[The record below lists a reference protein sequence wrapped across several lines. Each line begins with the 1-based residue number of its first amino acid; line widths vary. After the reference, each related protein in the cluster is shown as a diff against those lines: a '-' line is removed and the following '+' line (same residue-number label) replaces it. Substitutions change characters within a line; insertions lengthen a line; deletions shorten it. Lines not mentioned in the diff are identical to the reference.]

1 MKKKKRKILLILVIL
16 LIVAAVACSGGDDDV
31 KQPASVQGDSSANSS
46 DKDSQKQDS
55 SASDNDVKDEAKND
69 DITIAE
75 TVLYDENDIKVTAT
89 GYEDSWTGPDI
100 KLLIE
105 NNSDHNVDITDE
117 LLSVNGYMMSG
128 GFYAEVA
135 AGKKSNETLSI
146 WSSELKQAGIETV
159 ADIQFYLSIVDPES
173 YDTIA
178 TSELLTLSTSA
189 ADYTQPVDDSGD
201 VLYDE
206 NGIRVICKGLKQ
218 NAIWDG
224 DVVFLIENNFGK
236 TISVYAE
243 NVSVNGF
250 MEDVG
255 MWSDLRD
262 GTRIVDSMTL
272 LDLSDLELESTDE
285 IESIV
290 FNLRIVDEKDWDEI
304 AVTDEI
310 TLTFDQAA

>member
-16 LIVAAVACSGGDDDV
+16 IIVAAVACSGGDDDV
-31 KQPASVQGDSSANSS
+31 KQPASVQGDSSVNAS
-46 DKDSQKQDS
+46 DKDSQKQDAS
-55 SASDNDVKDEAKND
+55 DSDNDAADEAKND

-75 TVLYDENDIKVTAT
+75 TVLYDENDIKVTAIS
-89 GYEDSWTGPDI
+89 YEDSWTGPDI
-100 KLLIE
+100 ELLIE
-105 NNSDHNVDITDE
+105 NNSNRNVDITDK
-117 LLSVNGYMMSG
+117 LLSVNGYMMSSG
-128 GFYAEVA
+128 LYAEVA

-146 WSSELKQAGIETV
+146 WSSELEQAGIETV
-159 ADIQFYLSIVDPES
+159 ADIQFYLSIVDPDS

-189 ADYTQPVDDSGD
+189 SGFTQPVDDSGD

-236 TISVYAE
+236 AISVYAE

-272 LDLSDLELESTDE
+272 LDLSDLELETTDE

-290 FNLRIVDEKDWDEI
+290 FNLRIVEEETWDDI